1 MLPIANAVLA
11 LRPPLHQVA
20 ARVQACERFAT
31 LPEAESLAAANKRVS
46 NLLKK
51 ADDTQPGFDPALLAE
66 PAERQLA
73 DTIAR
78 LEPQAT
84 AQLQA
89 GDFTASLATLA
100 QARAAVDAFFTDV
113 MVMADDPRVR
123 ANRLALLRSLHG
135 LMNQVADLSR
145 LAR

>member
-1 MLPIANAVLA
+1 MLA

-20 ARVQACERFAT
+20 ARVQACERFAQ

-51 ADDTQPGFDPALLAE
+51 ADDTQPDFDPALLAE

-73 DTIAR
+73 DTIAQ
-78 LEPQAT
+78 LAPQAT

-100 QARAAVDAFFTDV
+100 QARTAVDAFFTDV
-113 MVMADDPRVR
+113 MVMAEDPAVR
-123 ANRLALLRSLHG
+123 ANRLALLKSLHE